1 MCLVA
6 LVACCAMGFTSV
18 IKRFIFC
25 HSFQVC
31 FGIAVQNQVCI
42 SKRVVVDQIIR
53 LSPLEAVIGNFVF
66 NGSTVNGKLA
76 SIIKNQFYAGC
87 VYVEL
92 TGYKL
97 THGHTSRMFFEMNQA
112 VNSG

>member
-1 MCLVA
+1 
-6 LVACCAMGFTSV
+6 MGFTSV

-66 NGSTVNGKLA
+66 NGGAVNGNPA
-76 SIIKNQFYAGC
+76 SIIKNQVHIGC

-92 TGYKL
+92 TGYSR
-97 THGHTSRMFFEMNQA
+97 THDGNTPDRARRKYPQDSVPPAISASEA
-112 VNSG
+112 